1 MPRKNRNLRRNS
13 RRNSRNRKGGAIRL
27 PSEYF
32 GVESGR
38 YGSDMNVGRT
48 PHAYGYTHAQ
58 SMGNEFQVTKLAQ
71 ICMLTPT
78 LRESKLEVKPLC
90 LVNIMETIVVDT
102 PLIRTLY
109 VPTLME
115 KPSHKVWVTI
125 YPVTKSGPICTPTQ
139 ILLVSKQV
147 VTHLVVEITT
157 KMNTARSKQVVT
169 HLVVEIT
176 TKMNTAREEGVAEDE
191 HHLILNLDVKETRVR
206 HVQEQ
211 INPEKTAQ
219 NINLK
224 EVVRNIEKE
233 IRENIDKYVM
243 LILFNKL

>member
-1 MPRKNRNLRRNS
+1 
-13 RRNSRNRKGGAIRL
+13 
-27 PSEYF
+27 
-32 GVESGR
+32 
-38 YGSDMNVGRT
+38 
-48 PHAYGYTHAQ
+48 
-58 SMGNEFQVTKLAQ
+58 
-71 ICMLTPT
+71 
-78 LRESKLEVKPLC
+78 
-90 LVNIMETIVVDT
+90 
-102 PLIRTLY
+102 
-109 VPTLME
+109 
-115 KPSHKVWVTI
+115 
-125 YPVTKSGPICTPTQ
+125 
-139 ILLVSKQV
+139 
-147 VTHLVVEITT
+147 
-157 KMNTARSKQVVT
+157 MNTARSKQVVT

-176 TKMNTAREEGVAEDE
+176 TKIPAREGGVAEDE